1 MALQTSRILGDS
13 KICQTSSTLLA
24 YFFQPNIEQTRIFRK
39 LYNLEGSS
47 CDEIVTVNSRTSSH
61 NVSESDPDDSL
72 GRSLVK
78 LKQTLE
84 KYEHM
89 KEQINKKCRKQ
100 SAINPIEYFVYH
112 QACACSSSNN
122 NHNHNKPEKK
132 QSLMQKILN
141 KTKELFSSPEK
152 DMCKKYKNQTE
163 FLSMSPEGIL
173 IVILS
178 FSEALLSVGNRL
190 QLVTMFID
198 SKSLISGSL
207 ESFSL
212 FST

>member
-24 YFFQPNIEQTRIFRK
+24 YFFQPNIEQTRIFNK
-39 LYNLEGSS
+39 LYNLEGPSSS
-47 CDEIVTVNSRTSSH
+47 CDEIVTLNSSSH
-61 NVSESDPDDSL
+61 KSESDPDDSL

-89 KEQINKKCRKQ
+89 KEEINKKCHKQ
-100 SAINPIEYFVYH
+100 NVINPIEYFVYH

-122 NHNHNKPEKK
+122 NNHNKPEKK

-152 DMCKKYKNQTE
+152 DICRKYQTE
-163 FLSMSPEGIL
+163 VLSMSPEGMCDA
-173 IVILS
+173 
-178 FSEALLSVGNRL
+178 FLSVKDL
-190 QLVTMFID
+190 LAFI
-198 SKSLISGSL
+198 SC
-207 ESFSL
+207 
-212 FST
+212 